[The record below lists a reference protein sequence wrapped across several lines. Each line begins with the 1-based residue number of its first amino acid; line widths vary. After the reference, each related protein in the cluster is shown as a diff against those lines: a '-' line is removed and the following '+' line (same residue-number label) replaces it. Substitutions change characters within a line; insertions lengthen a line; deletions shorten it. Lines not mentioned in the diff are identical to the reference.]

1 MFLQLSLRLHFFHL
15 WSVSVSFC
23 LALRWRGKPQHLWD
37 QHFLNFYMYLAH
49 FALSRNFSKNK
60 NIIMQTTTGWKRYD
74 KKVQMSLSERRMCAT
89 ELTHLSRCRA
99 GTGTLCMRWCLVM
112 RSRQRELRK
121 RSYSTHTHTH
131 TYTMFTDVQR
141 LWASHKDIHTN
152 THNPSFHGDS
162 ILKCVFSKRSCQRP
176 FGHTPILFLHPKCP
190 E

>member
-131 TYTMFTDVQR
+131 TYTHSQCLQMFKDCGPHTKTYT
-141 LWASHKDIHTN
+141 LTHIILPFMEIAS
-152 THNPSFHGDS
+152 
-162 ILKCVFSKRSCQRP
+162 
-176 FGHTPILFLHPKCP
+176 
-190 E
+190 